1 MIKSFNNYVTIC
13 EGVISMNRNM
23 KKTAAI
29 CTMGAMLLL
38 SNLEYVAADNT
49 SGTDG
54 VAGIAVL
61 MEQYQNSTVA
71 SKAKT
76 EGVTTTSIE
85 EVYEPID
92 GYENLALAN
101 VSDVLNIREVPVDG
115 AIVGRLPADAAC
127 DIVSEE
133 NGWCYIKSGEI
144 EGYVSAEY
152 LLTGEEA
159 LKKAYD
165 LVELVATV
173 DADSLNLREEPN
185 TECGIIEVL
194 GNSQKLEVVEVLGDW
209 VKVVVDSTEG
219 YVAAEYITVS
229 EELQTARTLTQMMY
243 GMEVSDLRVQICEFA
258 QQFVGNPYVYG
269 GNSLTHGTDCS
280 GFTNL
285 IYAHF
290 GISIPRTATTQYN
303 FGTKISTAELRP
315 GDLIIYGEYQIEHVA
330 LYLGNGQI
338 VHASN
343 ERTGIRYS
351 NMYYR
356 NIIGCVRI
364 LND

>member
-1 MIKSFNNYVTIC
+1 
-13 EGVISMNRNM
+13 MNRNM
-23 KKTAAI
+23 KKAAAA
-29 CTMGAMLLL
+29 CAMGALLVL
-38 SNLEYVAADNT
+38 SHVEYAAAANT
-49 SGTDG
+49 SGADG
-54 VAGIAVL
+54 VAGMAVL
-61 MEQYQNSTVA
+61 MEQYQNNTKA
-71 SKAKT
+71 SKTKT
-76 EGVTTTSIE
+76 NSVTTTSIE

-101 VSDVLNIREVPVDG
+101 VSDALNIRETPVDG
-115 AIVGRLPADAAC
+115 DIVGRLPKDAAC
-127 DIVSEE
+127 DVISEE
-133 NGWCYIKSGEI
+133 DGWCYITSGDI

-159 LKKAYD
+159 LKKAY
-165 LVELVATV
+165 ELLEMVATV
-173 DADSLNLREEPN
+173 NADSLNLREEAS
-185 TECGIIEVL
+185 TDSAIIEVL
-194 GNSQKLEVVEVLGDW
+194 GNSQKLEVEEVLDGW

-219 YVAAEYITVS
+219 YVAAEYVTVT
-229 EELQTARTLTQMMY
+229 EELQTARTLAQMMY
-243 GMEVSDLRVQICEFA
+243 GMEVSDLRIEICEFA

-303 FGTKISTAELRP
+303 YGTKISVSELKP

>member
-1 MIKSFNNYVTIC
+1 
-13 EGVISMNRNM
+13 MNRNIR
-23 KKTAAI
+23 KTAVIGA
-29 CTMGAMLLL
+29 MGALFLL
-38 SNLEYVAADNT
+38 SNFEYAAADNT

-54 VAGIAVL
+54 VAGVAGVAVL
-61 MEQYQNSTVA
+61 MEQYQSNTKV
-71 SKAKT
+71 SKVRT

-115 AIVGRLPADAAC
+115 KIVGRLPANAAC
-127 DIVSEE
+127 DVISEE
-133 NGWCYIKSGEI
+133 DGWCYITSGDI
-144 EGYVSAEY
+144 SGYVSAEF
-152 LLTGEEA
+152 LLTGEDA

-173 DADSLNLREEPN
+173 NADSLNLREEPN
-185 TECGIIEVL
+185 TDCAIIEVL
-194 GNSQKLEVVEVLGDW
+194 GNSQKLEVLEVLDGW

-219 YVAAEYITVS
+219 YVSEEYVTVS
-229 EELQTARTLTQMMY
+229 EELQTARTLAQLMY
-243 GMEVSDLRVQICEFA
+243 GMEVSNLRVEICEFA

-269 GNSLTHGTDCS
+269 GNSLTRGTDCS

-303 FGTKISTAELRP
+303 YGTKISTSELKP

>member
-1 MIKSFNNYVTIC
+1 MN
-13 EGVISMNRNM
+13 MNRNM
-23 KKTAAI
+23 RKTAAI
-29 CTMGAMLLL
+29 CAVGTLLAL
-38 SNLEYVAADNT
+38 FNFEYVAADNI

-54 VAGIAVL
+54 VAGIAVV
-61 MEQYQNSTVA
+61 MDQYQNTKA
-71 SKAKT
+71 SKEKT
-76 EGVTTTSIE
+76 EGIVTTSIE
-85 EVYEPID
+85 EVYEPIG
-92 GYENLALAN
+92 GYANLALAN
-101 VSDVLNIREVPVDG
+101 VSDVLNIRETPVDG

-127 DIVSEE
+127 DIISEE
-133 NGWCYIKSGEI
+133 NGWCYITSGDI
-144 EGYVSAEY
+144 EGYVSSEY

-159 LKKAYD
+159 LRKAYD

-185 TECGIIEVL
+185 TDCSIIEVL
-194 GNSQKLEVVEVLGDW
+194 GNSQKLDVLEVVDDW
-209 VKVVVDSTEG
+209 IKVVVDSTEG
-219 YVAAEYITVS
+219 YVSAEYVTVS
-229 EELQTARTLTQMMY
+229 EELQTARTLAQLMY
-243 GMEVSDLRVQICEFA
+243 GAEVSDLRVEICEFA
-258 QQFVGNPYVYG
+258 KQFVGNPYVYG

-285 IYAHF
+285 IYANF

-303 FGTKISTAELRP
+303 FGTKISTSELRP

-330 LYLGNGQI
+330 LYLGDGQI

>member
-1 MIKSFNNYVTIC
+1 
-13 EGVISMNRNM
+13 MNRNM

-29 CTMGAMLLL
+29 CTMGALLIL

-54 VAGIAVL
+54 VAGIAVW
-61 MEQYQNSTVA
+61 MEQYQNNTKA
-71 SKAKT
+71 SKVRT
-76 EGVTTTSIE
+76 EGVATTSIE

-115 AIVGRLPADAAC
+115 SIVGRLPANAAC
-127 DIVSEE
+127 DIISEE
-133 NGWCYIKSGEI
+133 DGWCYVTSGDI
-144 EGYVSAEY
+144 EGYVSAEF

-159 LKKAYD
+159 LKKAHD

-173 DADSLNLREEPN
+173 NADSLNLRKEPN
-185 TECGIIEVL
+185 TDCAIMEVL
-194 GNSQKLEVVEVLGDW
+194 GNSQKLEVLEVLDGW

-219 YVAAEYITVS
+219 YVSAEYVTVS
-229 EELQTARTLTQMMY
+229 EELQTARTLAQLKY
-243 GMEVSDLRVQICEFA
+243 GMDVSELRARICEFA

-269 GNSLTHGTDCS
+269 GNSLTRGTDCS

-285 IYAHF
+285 IYANF

-303 FGTKISTAELRP
+303 YGTKISTSELRP

-338 VHASN
+338 IHASN

>member
-1 MIKSFNNYVTIC
+1 
-13 EGVISMNRNM
+13 MNRNM
-23 KKTAAI
+23 KKVAAV
-29 CTMGAMLLL
+29 CAMGTLLVL
-38 SNLEYVAADNT
+38 SNIEYVTADNV

-54 VAGIAVL
+54 VAGMAVL
-61 MEQYQNSTVA
+61 MEQYQNAKA
-71 SKAKT
+71 SIAKT
-76 EGVTTTSIE
+76 EGVMTTSIE

-92 GYENLALAN
+92 GYENLALAD
-101 VSDVLNIREVPVDG
+101 VSDALNIREAPVDG
-115 AIVGRLPADAAC
+115 SIVGRLPANAAC
-127 DIVSEE
+127 DIISEE
-133 NGWCYIKSGEI
+133 DGWCYIKSGDI

-152 LLTGEEA
+152 LLMGEEA
-159 LKKAYD
+159 LRKAYE
-165 LVELVATV
+165 LLELVATV
-173 DADSLNLREEPN
+173 EADSLNLREEPN
-185 TECGIIEVL
+185 TDCAIIEVL
-194 GNSQKLEVVEVLGDW
+194 GNSQKLEVEEVLDGW
-209 VKVVVDSTEG
+209 VKVIVDSTEG
-219 YVAAEYITVS
+219 YVSAEYVTVTR
-229 EELQTARTLTQMMY
+229 ELQTARTLAQLRY
-243 GMEVSDLRVQICEFA
+243 GLEVSDLRIRICEFA

-269 GNSLTHGTDCS
+269 GNSLTRGTDCS

-285 IYAHF
+285 IYANF

-303 FGTKISTAELRP
+303 YGTKISTSELRP

-338 VHASN
+338 IHASN

>member
-1 MIKSFNNYVTIC
+1 
-13 EGVISMNRNM
+13 MNRNM
-23 KKTAAI
+23 KKAAVV
-29 CTMGAMLLL
+29 CAMGTLLVL
-38 SNLEYVAADNT
+38 SNIEYVAAENI

-61 MEQYQNSTVA
+61 MEQYQNTQA
-71 SKAKT
+71 SKTKT
-76 EGVTTTSIE
+76 EAVMTTSIE

-101 VSDVLNIREVPVDG
+101 VSDALNIRETPVDG
-115 AIVGRLPADAAC
+115 SIVGRLPANAAC
-127 DIVSEE
+127 DIISEE
-133 NGWCYIKSGEI
+133 DGWCYIKSGDI
-144 EGYVSAEY
+144 EGYASAEY
-152 LLTGEEA
+152 LLMGEEA
-159 LKKAYD
+159 LRKAY
-165 LVELVATV
+165 ELLEMVATV
-173 DADSLNLREEPN
+173 EADSLNLREEPN
-185 TECGIIEVL
+185 TDSAIIEVL
-194 GNSQKLEVVEVLGDW
+194 GNSQKLEVVEVLDGW

-219 YVAAEYITVS
+219 YVSAEYVTVTK
-229 EELQTARTLTQMMY
+229 ELQTARTLAQMMY

-269 GNSLTHGTDCS
+269 GNSLTRGTDCS

-285 IYAHF
+285 IYANF

-303 FGTKISTAELRP
+303 YGTKISTSELKP

>member
-1 MIKSFNNYVTIC
+1 
-13 EGVISMNRNM
+13 MNRNM

-29 CTMGAMLLL
+29 CAMGALLVL
-38 SNLEYVAADNT
+38 SNFEYVAADNT

-61 MEQYQNSTVA
+61 MEQYQNSEKA
-71 SKAKT
+71 SKVKT
-76 EGVTTTSIE
+76 EGVATTSIE

-92 GYENLALAN
+92 GYDNLALAN
-101 VSDVLNIREVPVDG
+101 VSDVLNIREVPIDG
-115 AIVGRLPADAAC
+115 TIVGRLPANAAC
-127 DIVSEE
+127 DIISEE
-133 NGWCYIKSGEI
+133 DGWCYIKSGDI
-144 EGYVSAEY
+144 EGYVSSEF

-173 DADSLNLREEPN
+173 NADSLNLREEPN
-185 TECGIIEVL
+185 TDCGIVEIL
-194 GNSQKLEVVEVLGDW
+194 GNSQKLEVLEVLDGW

-219 YVAAEYITVS
+219 YVSEEYVTVS
-229 EELQTARTLTQMMY
+229 EELQTARTLAQLMY
-243 GMEVSDLRVQICEFA
+243 GMEVSDLRVEICEFA

-285 IYAHF
+285 IYANF

-303 FGTKISTAELRP
+303 YGTKICTSELRP